1 MPTIAVA
8 GATGHLGRLAVE
20 ALLSRGVPAAEIVA
34 TGRDLDKLKDLTDR
48 GMRPARVDYA
58 DPVGLREAFTG
69 VRKLLFVS
77 GSEVGQRIPQH
88 TAVIEAAKEAG
99 VELVAYTSA
108 PHADTSSMRLVSE
121 HRATEELLRASG
133 LPFTL
138 LRNSWYHENYTA
150 QIPVYLRFGVV
161 TGAAGQ
167 GRISAAAR
175 ADYAE
180 AAAAVLTTEGHAG
193 AVYELGGDTG
203 FTLTELAEEV
213 SRQTGQQV
221 TYRDLSQADLE
232 EVLRGAGLP
241 DPLAAILADVA
252 RAVAEGELQV
262 DTGDLSRL
270 IGRPTTPLS
279 EAVAAALG

>member
-241 DPLAAILADVA
+241 DPLAAILADVD